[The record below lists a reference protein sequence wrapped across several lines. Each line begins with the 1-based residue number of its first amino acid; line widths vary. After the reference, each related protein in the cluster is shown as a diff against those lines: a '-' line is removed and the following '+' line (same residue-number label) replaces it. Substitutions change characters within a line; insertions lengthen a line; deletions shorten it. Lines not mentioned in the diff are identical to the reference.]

1 MKTSLERQ
9 STTGVRHRS
18 SWRVGLRPSLN
29 DLVWHY
35 TSGDGLIKILS
46 SGTIF
51 ATQVSCLNDS
61 TEIRYSASVLRT
73 ALSKLLPE
81 LPAGDRVS
89 NFVKRFISFLH
100 DDDKLPNHM
109 VLPIFVCCF
118 SSLEDDLSQWRSY
131 GGGENGYAIAI
142 RAKYLEAP
150 NSVAVKV
157 NYDPQPHSKL
167 EENVAQ
173 DTIEFYKEG
182 LEAGIPDWDDVF
194 LQVWDLSLSKVAPA
208 IKDPGFIQDKEV
220 RNVRLEYP
228 ADVPNIQFLQR
239 KTLMS
244 RHLPMSFPAGGSN
257 QATGKPMLPIERVMV
272 GPSRH
277 KAVSG
282 TSVQSLL
289 RKLGYPDRMVRLS
302 ERPYQET

>member
-1 MKTSLERQ
+1 MKTQPGTVEHYQEYVIGLL
-9 STTGVRHRS
+9 GV
-18 SWRVGLRPSLN
+18 LDCRPNLN

-35 TSGDGLIKILS
+35 TSGDGLIKILE

-51 ATQVSCLNDS
+51 STQVSCLNDS

-73 ALSKLLPE
+73 ALSNLLPE
-81 LPAGDRVS
+81 LSGNDRVS
-89 NFVKRFISFLH
+89 EFVKRFLLFLQ

-142 RAKYLEAP
+142 RPKNLQASDSL
-150 NSVAVKV
+150 VVKV
-157 NYDPQPHSKL
+157 KYDPKTHS
-167 EENVAQ
+167 EMAENVAN
-173 DTIEFYKEG
+173 DTIKFYKEG

-194 LQVWDLSLSKVAPA
+194 LQVWDLSLSKVAPV
-208 IKDPGFIQDKEV
+208 IKDPGFIQEKEV
-220 RNVRLEYP
+220 RVVRLEFP
-228 ADVPNIQFLQR
+228 ADLPNMQFMQR

-244 RHLPMSFPAGGSN
+244 RHLPMSFPAGGRNNTS
-257 QATGKPMLPIERVMV
+257 GVPMLPIERIMV

-282 TSVQSLL
+282 NSVRS
-289 RKLGYPDRMVRLS
+289 
-302 ERPYQET
+302 